1 MKVWLGEASKFADD
15 LVDHE
20 GGSVEYRFRVASR
33 AMAVCIGLRG
43 KWDPTPWVD
52 SALDSG
58 KSLIETADPVRKG
71 RLQWDLG
78 MACYNAL
85 QVCQVR
91 NDEAGALRYGQMAAE
106 QLEKGCPQPP
116 SSDNRY
122 LLGRLYFRLGAIHA
136 LGDKNH
142 RLAVGWFDKALPLL
156 EPTPAGQK
164 IDLGRHGESL
174 VTMGVSYWE
183 TDQREKAVELSERG
197 LALMERAVK
206 QGTLSKSA
214 LRLPYG
220 NLASMHRQLGETA
233 KAAHFEEMADKDQG
247 SELR

>member
-20 GGSVEYRFRVASR
+20 AGSPEFRFRVASR

-52 SALDSG
+52 LAMDSAKG
-58 KSLIETADPVRKG
+58 LIETADSDRKT

-78 MACYNAL
+78 MTCYNAL
-85 QVCQVR
+85 QVCQAR
-91 NDEAGALRYGQMAAE
+91 NDQKGALRYGQMAAE
-106 QLEKGCPQPP
+106 QLEKGCPQPLSP
-116 SSDNRY
+116 DNRY

-136 LGDKNH
+136 LGDKNQ
-142 RLAVGWFDKALPLL
+142 RLAVDWFDRALPLL
-156 EPTPAGQK
+156 EPMPPGLK

-183 TDQREKAVELSERG
+183 TGQRDKALDLSQRG
-197 LALMERAVK
+197 VALMEQAAK
-206 QGTLSKSA
+206 EGTLPKSA
-214 LRLPYG
+214 LRVPYS
-220 NLASMHRQLGETA
+220 NLAVMNRQLGQTA
-233 KAAHFEEMADKDQG
+233 KAAHFEQMAGKDKA